1 MPKSPSRGSLFAIF
15 LTVFIDLLGFG
26 MVLPLL
32 AVYAEAFAIESTG
45 WVTGLLFGSFSIMQ
59 FVFAPV
65 WGRISDSIGR
75 RPVIL
80 IGLAGS
86 TIFYAT
92 FGVAAAMHSLVGLF
106 VARIGAG
113 ISGATIS
120 TAQAYI
126 ADSTTTENRTK
137 GMALIGAAFGLGFT
151 FGPLLAAAALFSTD
165 NNVAQSPWPG
175 YVASAIS
182 GCAFVFAFFKLP
194 ESKSTDSQSTH
205 KRLFDLV
212 SFRKALAVPT
222 IGGLLLVSFTGQLA
236 FANFEA
242 VLSPLLYD
250 PTAKGGFGYELT
262 DVMMF
267 YALLGFTH
275 ALAQGMVRG
284 MASRVSETKLAAGG
298 AAVGAIGFILLAW
311 AVHSHSFPLLLTGM
325 IVEGMGFAFIPPAI
339 QSMISRRSDPA
350 EQGSIL
356 GVGQSIG
363 SMARILGHV
372 VCFPLLKVGAKVPFV
387 VGAGM
392 MLLALVLVTTAGR
405 RGRDFQADADG

>member
-32 AVYAEAFAIESTG
+32 AIYAKAFAIDSTG
-45 WVTGLLFGSFSIMQ
+45 WVIGLLVACFSIMQ

-92 FGVAAAMHSLVGLF
+92 FGVAAAMQSLVGLF

-151 FGPLLAAAALFSTD
+151 FGPLLAAAALLSTE

-175 YVASAIS
+175 YVAAAIS

-194 ESKSTDSQSTH
+194 ESKSADCQSTH

-212 SFRKALAVPT
+212 SFRRALAVPT
-222 IGGLLLVSFTGQLA
+222 IGALLLVSFAGQFA
-236 FANFEA
+236 FANFEG
-242 VLSPLLYD
+242 VLPLVLKNSAD
-250 PTAKGGFGYELT
+250 EGGFGYELT
-262 DVMMF
+262 RVLMF
-267 YALLGFTH
+267 FALLGFVH

-284 MASRVSETKLAAGG
+284 LASRFSETKLAAGG
-298 AAVGAIGFILLAW
+298 AAVGAIGFVVLAW
-311 AVHSHSFPLLLTGM
+311 ATHAHSFPLFLAGM
-325 IVEGMGFAFIPPAI
+325 IVEGMGFAFI
-339 QSMISRRSDPA
+339 
-350 EQGSIL
+350 
-356 GVGQSIG
+356 
-363 SMARILGHV
+363 
-372 VCFPLLKVGAKVPFV
+372 
-387 VGAGM
+387 
-392 MLLALVLVTTAGR
+392 
-405 RGRDFQADADG
+405 